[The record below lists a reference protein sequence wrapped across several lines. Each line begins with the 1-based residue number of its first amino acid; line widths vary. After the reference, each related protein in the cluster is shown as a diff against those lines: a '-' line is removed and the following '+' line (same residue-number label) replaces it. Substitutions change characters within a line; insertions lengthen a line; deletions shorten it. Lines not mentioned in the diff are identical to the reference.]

1 MPFLFG
7 YFKFTHLG
15 LILGKLGFAPPIVAI
30 RAMLLKGEVRFH
42 KVILVYGRY
51 IKRFIHLDM
60 MSGDGTF

>member
-30 RAMLLKGEVRFH
+30 RAMLLKRRGSVPQSDTGIW
-42 KVILVYGRY
+42 KVHQKVY
-51 IKRFIHLDM
+51 
-60 MSGDGTF
+60 TP